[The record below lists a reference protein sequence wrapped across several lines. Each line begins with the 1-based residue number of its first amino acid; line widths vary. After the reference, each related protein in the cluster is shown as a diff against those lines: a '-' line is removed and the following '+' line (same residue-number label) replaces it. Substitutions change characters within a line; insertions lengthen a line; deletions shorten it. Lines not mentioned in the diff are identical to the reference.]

1 MTVGFFTV
9 VADMILPN
17 KVKGP
22 FPLPTI
28 AKRSKMWLVFMHLVF
43 SQAKQVK
50 RSPFCEETLQLLE
63 YGK

>member
-28 AKRSKMWLVFMHLVF
+28 AKRSKIWLVFMHLVN
-43 SQAKQVK
+43 KQS
-50 RSPFCEETLQLLE
+50 R
-63 YGK
+63 